1 MRLEGKVAI
10 VTGAARGIGRG
21 IALRLAQEGAS
32 IVIADIL
39 SDLGEETAEL
49 IQKEGGRALALTV
62 DVTIKELV
70 QMMVE
75 RTLEEYGQIDILVND
90 AGIMGRKHL
99 VDITEPEWDRMMDVN
114 LKGVFL
120 CSQAVV
126 RYFLEQGINGKIVNI
141 ASVEAE
147 IAFPDQVHYAA
158 SKAGVAMLTK
168 AMAYDLG
175 PLGINVNAVGPGT
188 VDSHG
193 RLAKDP
199 QRLERYHRMIP
210 KKRVA
215 VPRDVAGAVAFLA
228 SDDADYITGHI
239 LYVDGGMLTH

>member
-1 MRLEGKVAI
+1 MRLQGKVAI

-21 IALRLAQEGAS
+21 IAQRLAEEGAK

-39 SDLGEETAEL
+39 TAEAEETAQL
-49 IQKEGGRALALTV
+49 IQRQGGQALSLTV
-62 DVTIKELV
+62 DVTIKHLV
-70 QMMVE
+70 DEMVQH
-75 RTLEEYGQIDILVND
+75 TLQTYGQLDILVNN
-90 AGIMGRKHL
+90 AGVMGRKHL
-99 VDITEPEWDRMMDVN
+99 VDITEDEWDRMVDVN
-114 LKGVFL
+114 MKGVFL
-120 CSQAVV
+120 ASQAAV
-126 RYFLEQGINGKIVNI
+126 RHFLEEGVSGKIINI

-193 RLAKDP
+193 RLAQDP
-199 QRLERYHRMIP
+199 ERLLRYHALIP

-215 VPRDVAGAVAFLA
+215 VPRDIASAVTFLA